1 MISNEKFDDSIN
13 FWNEKMSESVIVR
26 MLSGK
31 EKTMGQTA
39 AMSIIDRTV
48 TWSWLMN
55 GRQYLTFNWV
65 AWLIIHTDIRLRNYF
80 VTRIYQISCNI
91 LRYFKQV
98 KLVSKHLLN
107 ETAILTFVK
116 LIYIVRFIHLGIF
129 IRSLVIFISH
139 LPIVDNVLAIPP
151 HISR

>member
-1 MISNEKFDDSIN
+1 MI
-13 FWNEKMSESVIVR
+13 
-26 MLSGK
+26 
-31 EKTMGQTA
+31 
-39 AMSIIDRTV
+39 IIDPTV

-98 KLVSKHLLN
+98 KLVSKHQLN
-107 ETAILTFVK
+107 ETAIPTFCQTNLHCSIYSPWYFYMQLGDIYKSSAHSRKCACDSTPYLT
-116 LIYIVRFIHLGIF
+116 LINQINCGLIQ
-129 IRSLVIFISH
+129 
-139 LPIVDNVLAIPP
+139 
-151 HISR
+151 SRRQHQIGDVPSGRVSVHVAC